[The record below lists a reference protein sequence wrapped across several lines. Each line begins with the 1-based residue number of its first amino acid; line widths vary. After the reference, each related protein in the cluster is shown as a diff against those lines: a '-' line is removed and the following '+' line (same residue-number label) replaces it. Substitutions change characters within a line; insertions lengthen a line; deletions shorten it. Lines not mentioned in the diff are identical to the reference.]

1 MNIKSAI
8 ITAGRALNR
17 NRTRSALTS
26 IGIIIGISS
35 VIIMVGIT
43 NSARIAVQKKL
54 YTAGTNAISVYNSA
68 RPLTERDMDDL
79 KRMFPQIQ
87 YITPQIYQ
95 SPTSVKYKNR
105 AINSRIYGVNND
117 FFYMMEY
124 ELQYGRY
131 FTDIE
136 LISNDKVVVIG
147 NTVRTEIFGHTNPI
161 GEIILIM
168 NVPFKVIGTLVSL
181 GQALSG
187 RDFDNLLVI
196 PYTTVQRK
204 VLGAKSFD
212 TINAATYSSEQVDET
227 VNNIKE
233 YFRRVHSI
241 PAGKPD
247 DFKMETS
254 KEKLKQADSI
264 TTLLQILAAFI
275 ASISLIVGGIG
286 IMNIMLVSVSERT
299 REIGIRMAIGAKKKD
314 ILMQFLIESVT
325 LSSAGGIVGITFGL
339 VIYFLIVTIVDWPFL
354 FSPVSVIV
362 SFLFA
367 SSVGIFFG
375 YYPAKKASD
384 LKPIDALRFE

>member
-1 MNIKSAI
+1 MNIKSAF
-8 ITAGRALNR
+8 ITAARALNR

-26 IGIIIGISS
+26 IGIIIGVSS
-35 VIIMVGIT
+35 VIIMIGVG
-43 NSARIAVQKKL
+43 NSAKIAIAKKM
-54 YTAGTNAISVYNSA
+54 YTAGANAITVYNSA

-79 KRMFPQIQ
+79 KRMFQQIK
-87 YITPQIYQ
+87 YITPQIYR
-95 SPTSVKYKNR
+95 SYTPVKFKNR
-105 AINSRIYGVNND
+105 SLMSRVYGVNNN
-117 FFYMMEY
+117 FFHMMDY
-124 ELQYGRY
+124 EIQYGRY

-136 LISNDKVVVIG
+136 LVSNDKVVVIG
-147 NTVRTEIFGHTNPI
+147 NTVRTEIFGHSNPV
-161 GEIILIM
+161 GEVMLIM
-168 NVPFKVIGTLVSL
+168 NVPFKVIGSL
-181 GQALSG
+181 IPIGQALSG

-196 PYTTVQRK
+196 PYTTVQTK
-204 VLGAKSFD
+204 IIGAKTFD
-212 TINAATYSSEQVDET
+212 QINAATYTSEQVDDT
-227 VNNIKE
+227 VDNIRE
-233 YFRRVHSI
+233 YFRRIHSI

-247 DFKMETS
+247 DFKIETS
-254 KEKLKQADSI
+254 KEKLKQADYI
-264 TTLLQILAAFI
+264 ANILAILLAFI

-325 LSSAGGIVGITFGL
+325 LSSAGGVVGITLGL

-354 FSPVSVIV
+354 FSPASVVV